1 MVKYDNSICTGKM
14 SFEECELAIL
24 RQAVDDSDE
33 RRAQKMI
40 MNDDIKIIIDIL
52 ETFLRSK
59 PLICYGGTAINN
71 ILPKS
76 DQFYNRDLE
85 IPDYDFYSKNA
96 LNDCIELAN
105 IYADAGYKDVEAKA
119 GVHHG
124 TFKVY
129 VNFIPIADITALH
142 ESIFDELYKES
153 IKVAGIKYASPN
165 FLRMNMYLEMSRP
178 QGDVSRWEK
187 VFKRLVLLNKHY
199 PINPSVNCDK
209 VPFQTQM
216 SKSTI
221 QSLSSPRE
229 QSSRV
234 AFSPNKKEV
243 SLEPLEQRVADV
255 IKKSLISL
263 GAVFIGGYACNLY
276 SEYMKSNQKRRLA
289 ESLYADFDAI
299 IDDIDKAALIIKE
312 QIEDVLATNKSS
324 IQLIKH
330 AEVSEIIPR
339 HIEIKIGEDKVAVLY
354 EPIACHSYNKIKDG
368 GDEIYVASIDTL
380 LNFYLAFMFS
390 NKKYYNK
397 NKILCMANY
406 LFDVQ
411 QHNRLSQKGLLNR
424 FSIDCYGNQQTL
436 EDIRSEKAE
445 KYKELALKRGTPEYD
460 EWFLKYNPNEKRRK
474 PLLKTTSVAKE
485 SAFIV
490 SPDANAKS
498 EANEVKPKTKTANK
512 RKPNKRRNKKTR
524 KAPAF
529 LY

>member
-1 MVKYDNSICTGKM
+1 MYRMVKYENTICTGKM

-24 RQAVDDSDE
+24 RQAVDESDE
-33 RRAQKMI
+33 RRAQILI
-40 MNDDIKIIIDIL
+40 MNDDIKKIIDIL

-142 ESIFDELYKES
+142 ESIFDELLKES

-178 QGDVSRWEK
+178 HGDVSRWEK

-199 PINPSVNCDK
+199 PVNTSVDCNNLS
-209 VPFQTQM
+209 FQNKL
-216 SKSTI
+216 SKNTM
-221 QSLSSPRE
+221 QSITPIPGDESIE
-229 QSSRV
+229 ERV
-234 AFSPNKKEV
+234 SNA
-243 SLEPLEQRVADV
+243 

-276 SEYMKSNQKRRLA
+276 SEYMSKDQKRKL
-289 ESLYADFDAI
+289 EKHADFDAI
-299 IDDIDKAALIIKE
+299 IEDIDKVALIVKE
-312 QIEDVLATNKSS
+312 QIEDVLQQDKRNIIS
-324 IQLIKH
+324 LIKH
-330 AEVSEIIPR
+330 DEISEIIPR

-354 EPIACHSYNKIKDG
+354 EPIACHSYNKIKEG
-368 GDEIYVASIDTL
+368 GDEIFVASIDTL

-424 FSIDCYGNQQTL
+424 FSIDCYGKQKAL

-445 KYKELALKRGTPEYD
+445 KYKELASKRGTQEYD
-460 EWFLKYNPNEKRRK
+460 EWFLKYNPNDKRRK
-474 PLLKTTSVAKE
+474 SLLKQASRTKE
-485 SAFIV
+485 SVFIH
-490 SPDANAKS
+490 SPG
-498 EANEVKPKTKTANK
+498 EPKRSKTYTKK
-512 RKPNKRRNKKTR
+512 RKHRRKKTR
-524 KAPAF
+524 KTSSYIF
-529 LY
+529 

>member
-1 MVKYDNSICTGKM
+1 MVKYDNDICTGKM

-24 RQAVDDSDE
+24 RQAVDESDE
-33 RRAQKMI
+33 RRAQKMV
-40 MNDDIKIIIDIL
+40 MNDDIKKIINIL

-71 ILPKS
+71 ILPRS

-96 LNDCIELAN
+96 LNDAIELAN

-124 TFKVY
+124 TFKVF

-142 ESIFDELYKES
+142 ESIFNELMKES

-178 QGDVSRWEK
+178 LGDVSRWEK

-199 PINPSVNCDK
+199 PINPNVNCNK
-209 VPFQTQM
+209 VPFQTKL
-216 SKSTI
+216 SKSTV
-221 QSLSSPRE
+221 QSISINNENNVEEL
-229 QSSRV
+229 
-234 AFSPNKKEV
+234 V
-243 SLEPLEQRVADV
+243 SNA
-255 IKKSLISL
+255 IKKTLISFD
-263 GAVFIGGYACNLY
+263 AVFIGGYACTLY
-276 SEYMKSNQKRRLA
+276 SEYMSKNQKRKI
-289 ESLYADFDAI
+289 EKYADFDAI
-299 IDDIDKAALIIKE
+299 VEDIDKVSLIVKE
-312 QIEDVLATNKSS
+312 QIEDVLPQGNVT
-324 IQLIKH
+324 LIKH
-330 AEVSEIIPR
+330 AEISEIIPR

-354 EPIACHSYNKIKDG
+354 EPIACHSYNKIKEG

-380 LNFYLAFMFS
+380 LTFYLAFMFS

-424 FSIDCYGNQQTL
+424 FSIDCYGKQKTL

-445 KYKELALKRGTPEYD
+445 KYKELANKRGTVEYD
-460 EWFLKYNPNEKRRK
+460 EWFLKYNPSDKRKKVYKKEKYDN
-474 PLLKTTSVAKE
+474 TDV
-485 SAFIV
+485 FIM
-490 SPDANAKS
+490 SPANKGTR
-498 EANEVKPKTKTANK
+498 NKGTRNK
-512 RKPNKRRNKKTR
+512 RKRAKKTR
-524 KAPAF
+524 KNPPYIF
-529 LY
+529 

>member
-1 MVKYDNSICTGKM
+1 MVKYENTICTGKM
-14 SFEECELAIL
+14 TFEECELAIL

-33 RRAQKMI
+33 RRAAKMI
-40 MNDDIKIIIDIL
+40 MNDDIKKIIDIL

-96 LNDCIELAN
+96 LNDCVELAN
-105 IYADAGYKDVEAKA
+105 IYADAGYNDVEAKA

-142 ESIFDELYKES
+142 ESIFDELLKES

-178 QGDVSRWEK
+178 QGDVTRWEK

-199 PINPSVNCDK
+199 PINPSVSCDK
-209 VPFQTQM
+209 VPFQTQL

-221 QSLSSPRE
+221 QSITPVNAKETKVSSVE
-229 QSSRV
+229 TQ
-234 AFSPNKKEV
+234 V
-243 SLEPLEQRVADV
+243 SDA
-255 IKKSLISL
+255 IKKSLMSL

-276 SEYMKSNQKRRLA
+276 SKYMNKTQKRNV
-289 ESLYADFDAI
+289 ENYADYDAI
-299 IDDIDKAALIIKE
+299 VEDIDKVALIVKE
-312 QIEDVLATNKSS
+312 QIEDILPSNAN
-324 IQLIKH
+324 ILLIKH
-330 AEVSEIIPR
+330 DEISEIIPR
-339 HIEIKIGEDKVAVLY
+339 HIELKIGDDKVAVLY
-354 EPIACHSYNKIKDG
+354 EPIACHSYNIINE
-368 GDEIYVASIDTL
+368 GDNEIYVASIDTL
-380 LNFYLAFMFS
+380 LNFYLAFLFS

-424 FSIDCYGNQQTL
+424 FSIDCYGKQKTL

-445 KYKELALKRGTPEYD
+445 KYKELASKRGTAEYD
-460 EWFLKYNPNEKRRK
+460 DWFLKYNPNEKRRK
-474 PLLKTTSVAKE
+474 PSKTAVHIKVE
-485 SAFIV
+485 DAFIL
-490 SPDANAKS
+490 SPGQ
-498 EANEVKPKTKTANK
+498 KPKTAVK
-512 RKPNKRRNKKTR
+512 RRHKRNKKTR
-524 KAPAF
+524 KVSGF

>member
-1 MVKYDNSICTGKM
+1 MVKYDNAICTAKM
-14 SFEECELAIL
+14 TFEECELAIL
-24 RQAVDDSDE
+24 RQAVDESDE
-33 RRAQKMI
+33 RRATKMI
-40 MNDDIKIIIDIL
+40 MNDDIKKIIDIL

-142 ESIFDELYKES
+142 ESIFDELLKES

-199 PINPSVNCDK
+199 PINPSVSCDK
-209 VPFQTQM
+209 VPFQTQL

-221 QSLSSPRE
+221 QSISDTRE
-229 QSSRV
+229 TKVSRAV
-234 AFSPNKKEV
+234 AVGPMVLNPSVPPIEEQV
-243 SLEPLEQRVADV
+243 SDA

-276 SEYMKSNQKRRLA
+276 SKYMSKNQKRKIDN
-289 ESLYADFDAI
+289 YADYDAI
-299 IDDIDKAALIIKE
+299 VDDIDKVALIVKE
-312 QIEDVLATNKSS
+312 QIEDILPSNAN
-324 IQLIKH
+324 IMLIKH

-339 HIEIKIGEDKVAVLY
+339 HIEIKIGNDKVAVLY
-354 EPIACHSYNKIKDG
+354 EPIACHSYNKIKEG
-368 GDEIYVASIDTL
+368 NNEIYVASIDTL

-397 NKILCMANY
+397 TKILCMANY

-424 FSIDCYGNQQTL
+424 FSIDCYGKQKTL

-445 KYKELALKRGTPEYD
+445 KYKELASKRGTTEYD
-460 EWFLKYNPNEKRRK
+460 DWFLKYNPNEKRRK
-474 PLLKTTSVAKE
+474 LSKKVVKVE
-485 SAFIV
+485 DAFIM
-490 SPDANAKS
+490 SLAQ
-498 EANEVKPKTKTANK
+498 TAV
-512 RKPNKRRNKKTR
+512 KRRHKKRGKKTR
-524 KAPAF
+524 KQRKPKYSF
-529 LY
+529 LI

>member
-1 MVKYDNSICTGKM
+1 MVKYDNTICTGKM

-24 RQAVDDSDE
+24 RQAVDESDE

-199 PINPSVNCDK
+199 PINPNVDCDK
-209 VPFQTQM
+209 VPFQTKM

-221 QSLSSPRE
+221 TPNNNDHI
-229 QSSRV
+229 V
-234 AFSPNKKEV
+234 ADKIE
-243 SLEPLEQRVADV
+243 ERVADA

-276 SEYMKSNQKRRLA
+276 SDYMKSSQKHKLERG
-289 ESLYADFDAI
+289 LYADFDAI
-299 IDDIDKAALIIKE
+299 IDDIDKAALIVKE
-312 QIEDVLATNKSS
+312 QIEDALSGSNNKV
-324 IQLIKH
+324 QLIKH

-339 HIEIKIGEDKVAVLY
+339 HIEIKISEDKVAVLY

-424 FSIDCYGNQQTL
+424 FSIDCYGKQQTL
-436 EDIRSEKAE
+436 EDIRSQKAE
-445 KYKELALKRGTPEYD
+445 KYKELASKKGTPEYD
-460 EWFLKYNPNEKRRK
+460 EWFLKYNPNDARRK
-474 PLLKTTSVAKE
+474 PMLKSASVVKE
-485 SAFIV
+485 SVFIM
-490 SPDANAKS
+490 SPGTESKGTA
-498 EANEVKPKTKTANK
+498 KPKATKKKKNYK
-512 RKPNKRRNKKTR
+512 KHSKKNRKP
-524 KAPAF
+524 KAYLF
-529 LY
+529 

>member
-24 RQAVDDSDE
+24 RQAVDESDE

-40 MNDDIKIIIDIL
+40 MNDDIKKIIDIL

-142 ESIFDELYKES
+142 ESIFNELYKES

-221 QSLSSPRE
+221 QSLTSPSRKPSDSEATVLANSRE
-229 QSSRV
+229 
-234 AFSPNKKEV
+234 PNA
-243 SLEPLEQRVADV
+243 PLEQRVADA

-276 SEYMKSNQKRRLA
+276 SEYMKSNQKRRIA
-289 ESLYADFDAI
+289 ESMYADFDAI

-312 QIEDVLATNKSS
+312 QIEDVLVANKSS

-445 KYKELALKRGTPEYD
+445 KYKELASKRGTPEYD

-474 PLLKTTSVAKE
+474 PLLKSASVAKE

-498 EANEVKPKTKTANK
+498 EANEVKLKTKTANK
-512 RKPNKRRNKKTR
+512 KKPKRRNKKTR